1 MIRLVD
7 ANNKFG
13 FKLFSEIQKSQSNKN
28 VFVSPISIAI
38 ALSMTYNGA
47 GGETQEAMAKTLNF
61 QGMSLEEINQANKE
75 LGILLNNLKYSKY
88 SMKKNSLTLSLP
100 EWIDDFL
107 KQYQF
112 PLVSNEE
119 RMRFVLK
126 LTLQNIEKT
135 TGGPFGAAVF
145 ERESGQLVS
154 VGVNVVLKQGCS
166 AAHAEMMA
174 IMLAQQE
181 LGTHDLGIA
190 DLPEFQLVTS
200 GKMCAMC
207 LGSVVWSGVREVL
220 ASAQPEDVENIVGFD
235 EGPAP
240 ADYDQQLEKRGI
252 SIIPSFLREEGCEV
266 LQRYVDLEGV
276 VYNPSRNS

>member
-1 MIRLVD
+1 
-7 ANNKFG
+7 
-13 FKLFSEIQKSQSNKN
+13 
-28 VFVSPISIAI
+28 
-38 ALSMTYNGA
+38 
-47 GGETQEAMAKTLNF
+47 
-61 QGMSLEEINQANKE
+61 
-75 LGILLNNLKYSKY
+75 
-88 SMKKNSLTLSLP
+88 MKKNSLILSLP

-126 LTLQNIEKT
+126 LTLQNIEKI

-190 DLPEFQLVTS
+190 ELPEFQLVTS

-266 LQRYVDLEGV
+266 LQRYVELEGV

>member
-1 MIRLVD
+1 
-7 ANNKFG
+7 
-13 FKLFSEIQKSQSNKN
+13 
-28 VFVSPISIAI
+28 
-38 ALSMTYNGA
+38 
-47 GGETQEAMAKTLNF
+47 
-61 QGMSLEEINQANKE
+61 
-75 LGILLNNLKYSKY
+75 
-88 SMKKNSLTLSLP
+88 MKKNSLTLSLP

-154 VGVNVVLKQGCS
+154 VGVNVVLNQGCS

-174 IMLAQQE
+174 IMLAQKE

-190 DLPEFQLVTS
+190 ELPEFQLVTS
-200 GKMCAMC
+200 GKMCSMC

-252 SIIPSFLREEGCEV
+252 SIIASFLREEGCEV

>member
-1 MIRLVD
+1 
-7 ANNKFG
+7 
-13 FKLFSEIQKSQSNKN
+13 
-28 VFVSPISIAI
+28 
-38 ALSMTYNGA
+38 
-47 GGETQEAMAKTLNF
+47 
-61 QGMSLEEINQANKE
+61 
-75 LGILLNNLKYSKY
+75 
-88 SMKKNSLTLSLP
+88 MKKNSLTLSLP

-126 LTLQNIEKT
+126 LTLQNIEKI

-266 LQRYVDLEGV
+266 LQRYVELEGV

>member
-1 MIRLVD
+1 
-7 ANNKFG
+7 
-13 FKLFSEIQKSQSNKN
+13 
-28 VFVSPISIAI
+28 
-38 ALSMTYNGA
+38 
-47 GGETQEAMAKTLNF
+47 
-61 QGMSLEEINQANKE
+61 
-75 LGILLNNLKYSKY
+75 
-88 SMKKNSLTLSLP
+88 MKKNSLTLSLP

-154 VGVNVVLKQGCS
+154 VGVNVVLNQGCS

-266 LQRYVDLEGV
+266 LQRYVELEGV

>member
-1 MIRLVD
+1 M
-7 ANNKFG
+7 N
-13 FKLFSEIQKSQSNKN
+13 Q
-28 VFVSPISIAI
+28 
-38 ALSMTYNGA
+38 
-47 GGETQEAMAKTLNF
+47 LN
-61 QGMSLEEINQANKE
+61 
-75 LGILLNNLKYSKY
+75 
-88 SMKKNSLTLSLP
+88 LSLP
-100 EWIDDFL
+100 SWIDSFL
-107 KQYQF
+107 
-112 PLVSNEE
+112 NEQPKIIAE
-119 RMRFVLK
+119 QETQMRFVLA
-126 LTLQNIEKT
+126 LTERNIREK
-135 TGGPFGAAVF
+135 TGGPFGSAVF
-145 ERESGQLVS
+145 EIDSGRLVS
-154 VGVNVVLKQGCS
+154 VGVNVVVQQNCS

-190 DLPEFQLVTS
+190 ELPEFQLVTS

-252 SIIPSFLREEGCEV
+252 SIIPSFLREEGCAV
-266 LQRYVDLEGV
+266 LQRYVELEGV

>member
-1 MIRLVD
+1 
-7 ANNKFG
+7 
-13 FKLFSEIQKSQSNKN
+13 
-28 VFVSPISIAI
+28 
-38 ALSMTYNGA
+38 
-47 GGETQEAMAKTLNF
+47 
-61 QGMSLEEINQANKE
+61 
-75 LGILLNNLKYSKY
+75 
-88 SMKKNSLTLSLP
+88 MKKNSLTLSLP

-126 LTLQNIEKT
+126 LTLQNIEKI

-190 DLPEFQLVTS
+190 ELPEFQLVTS

-266 LQRYVDLEGV
+266 LHRYVELEGV

>member
-1 MIRLVD
+1 
-7 ANNKFG
+7 
-13 FKLFSEIQKSQSNKN
+13 
-28 VFVSPISIAI
+28 
-38 ALSMTYNGA
+38 
-47 GGETQEAMAKTLNF
+47 
-61 QGMSLEEINQANKE
+61 
-75 LGILLNNLKYSKY
+75 
-88 SMKKNSLTLSLP
+88 MKKNSLTLSLP

-190 DLPEFQLVTS
+190 ELPEFQLVTS

-207 LGSVVWSGVREVL
+207 LGSVVWSGVSEVL
-220 ASAQPEDVENIVGFD
+220 GSAQPEDVENIVGFD

-252 SIIPSFLREEGCEV
+252 SIIPSFLREEGWEV
-266 LQRYVDLEGV
+266 LQRYVELEGV

>member
-1 MIRLVD
+1 
-7 ANNKFG
+7 
-13 FKLFSEIQKSQSNKN
+13 
-28 VFVSPISIAI
+28 
-38 ALSMTYNGA
+38 
-47 GGETQEAMAKTLNF
+47 
-61 QGMSLEEINQANKE
+61 
-75 LGILLNNLKYSKY
+75 
-88 SMKKNSLTLSLP
+88 MKKNSLTLSLP

-107 KQYQF
+107 KEYQF

>member
-1 MIRLVD
+1 
-7 ANNKFG
+7 
-13 FKLFSEIQKSQSNKN
+13 
-28 VFVSPISIAI
+28 
-38 ALSMTYNGA
+38 
-47 GGETQEAMAKTLNF
+47 
-61 QGMSLEEINQANKE
+61 
-75 LGILLNNLKYSKY
+75 
-88 SMKKNSLTLSLP
+88 MKKNSLTLSLP

-190 DLPEFQLVTS
+190 ELPEFQLVTS

>member
-1 MIRLVD
+1 
-7 ANNKFG
+7 
-13 FKLFSEIQKSQSNKN
+13 
-28 VFVSPISIAI
+28 
-38 ALSMTYNGA
+38 
-47 GGETQEAMAKTLNF
+47 
-61 QGMSLEEINQANKE
+61 
-75 LGILLNNLKYSKY
+75 
-88 SMKKNSLTLSLP
+88 MKKNSLTLSLP

-107 KQYQF
+107 KEYQF

-145 ERESGQLVS
+145 ERKSGQLVS

-181 LGTHDLGIA
+181 LGTHDLGIS

-266 LQRYVDLEGV
+266 LQRYVELEGV

>member
-1 MIRLVD
+1 
-7 ANNKFG
+7 
-13 FKLFSEIQKSQSNKN
+13 
-28 VFVSPISIAI
+28 
-38 ALSMTYNGA
+38 
-47 GGETQEAMAKTLNF
+47 
-61 QGMSLEEINQANKE
+61 
-75 LGILLNNLKYSKY
+75 
-88 SMKKNSLTLSLP
+88 MKKKSLTLSLP

-181 LGTHDLGIA
+181 LGTHDLGVA
-190 DLPEFQLVTS
+190 ELPEFQLVTS

-220 ASAQPEDVENIVGFD
+220 ASAQPEDVEKIVGFD

-252 SIIPSFLREEGCEV
+252 SIIPSFLREEGCSV
-266 LQRYVDLEGV
+266 LQRYVELEGV

>member
-1 MIRLVD
+1 
-7 ANNKFG
+7 
-13 FKLFSEIQKSQSNKN
+13 
-28 VFVSPISIAI
+28 
-38 ALSMTYNGA
+38 
-47 GGETQEAMAKTLNF
+47 
-61 QGMSLEEINQANKE
+61 
-75 LGILLNNLKYSKY
+75 
-88 SMKKNSLTLSLP
+88 MKKNSLTLSLP

-266 LQRYVDLEGV
+266 LQRYVELEGV
-276 VYNPSRNS
+276 VYNPSRKS

>member
-1 MIRLVD
+1 
-7 ANNKFG
+7 
-13 FKLFSEIQKSQSNKN
+13 
-28 VFVSPISIAI
+28 
-38 ALSMTYNGA
+38 
-47 GGETQEAMAKTLNF
+47 
-61 QGMSLEEINQANKE
+61 
-75 LGILLNNLKYSKY
+75 
-88 SMKKNSLTLSLP
+88 MKKNSLTLSLP

-190 DLPEFQLVTS
+190 ELPEFQLVTS

-266 LQRYVDLEGV
+266 LHRYVELEGV

>member
-1 MIRLVD
+1 
-7 ANNKFG
+7 
-13 FKLFSEIQKSQSNKN
+13 
-28 VFVSPISIAI
+28 
-38 ALSMTYNGA
+38 
-47 GGETQEAMAKTLNF
+47 
-61 QGMSLEEINQANKE
+61 
-75 LGILLNNLKYSKY
+75 
-88 SMKKNSLTLSLP
+88 MKKNSLTLSLP

-107 KQYQF
+107 KQNQF

-190 DLPEFQLVTS
+190 ELPEFQLVTS

>member
-1 MIRLVD
+1 
-7 ANNKFG
+7 
-13 FKLFSEIQKSQSNKN
+13 
-28 VFVSPISIAI
+28 
-38 ALSMTYNGA
+38 
-47 GGETQEAMAKTLNF
+47 
-61 QGMSLEEINQANKE
+61 
-75 LGILLNNLKYSKY
+75 
-88 SMKKNSLTLSLP
+88 MKKNSLTLSLP

-154 VGVNVVLKQGCS
+154 VGVNVVLNQGCS

-190 DLPEFQLVTS
+190 ELPEFQLVTS

-252 SIIPSFLREEGCEV
+252 SIIASFLREEGCEV

>member
-1 MIRLVD
+1 
-7 ANNKFG
+7 
-13 FKLFSEIQKSQSNKN
+13 
-28 VFVSPISIAI
+28 
-38 ALSMTYNGA
+38 
-47 GGETQEAMAKTLNF
+47 
-61 QGMSLEEINQANKE
+61 
-75 LGILLNNLKYSKY
+75 
-88 SMKKNSLTLSLP
+88 MKQNSLTLSLP

-181 LGTHDLGIA
+181 LGTHDLGITE
-190 DLPEFQLVTS
+190 LPEFQLVTS

-266 LQRYVDLEGV
+266 LQRYVELEGV

>member
-1 MIRLVD
+1 
-7 ANNKFG
+7 
-13 FKLFSEIQKSQSNKN
+13 
-28 VFVSPISIAI
+28 
-38 ALSMTYNGA
+38 
-47 GGETQEAMAKTLNF
+47 
-61 QGMSLEEINQANKE
+61 
-75 LGILLNNLKYSKY
+75 
-88 SMKKNSLTLSLP
+88 MKKNSLTLSLP

-107 KQYQF
+107 KEYQF

-154 VGVNVVLKQGCS
+154 VGVNVVLNQGCS

-181 LGTHDLGIA
+181 LGTHDLGIPE
-190 DLPEFQLVTS
+190 LPEFQLVTS

-252 SIIPSFLREEGCEV
+252 NIIPSFLREEGCEV
-266 LQRYVDLEGV
+266 LQRYVELEGV

>member
-1 MIRLVD
+1 
-7 ANNKFG
+7 
-13 FKLFSEIQKSQSNKN
+13 
-28 VFVSPISIAI
+28 
-38 ALSMTYNGA
+38 
-47 GGETQEAMAKTLNF
+47 
-61 QGMSLEEINQANKE
+61 
-75 LGILLNNLKYSKY
+75 
-88 SMKKNSLTLSLP
+88 MKKNSLTLSLP

-126 LTLQNIEKT
+126 LTLQNIEKI

-190 DLPEFQLVTS
+190 ELPEFQLVTS

-252 SIIPSFLREEGCEV
+252 SIIPSFLREERCAV

>member
-1 MIRLVD
+1 
-7 ANNKFG
+7 
-13 FKLFSEIQKSQSNKN
+13 
-28 VFVSPISIAI
+28 
-38 ALSMTYNGA
+38 
-47 GGETQEAMAKTLNF
+47 
-61 QGMSLEEINQANKE
+61 
-75 LGILLNNLKYSKY
+75 
-88 SMKKNSLTLSLP
+88 MKKNSLTLSLP

-154 VGVNVVLKQGCS
+154 VGVNVVLNQGCYV
-166 AAHAEMMA
+166 AHAEMMA

-181 LGTHDLGIA
+181 LGTHDLGITE
-190 DLPEFQLVTS
+190 LPEFQLVTS

-240 ADYDQQLEKRGI
+240 DDYDQQLEKRGI
-252 SIIPSFLREEGCEV
+252 SIIPSFLREEGCAV
-266 LQRYVDLEGV
+266 LQRYVELECV

>member
-1 MIRLVD
+1 
-7 ANNKFG
+7 
-13 FKLFSEIQKSQSNKN
+13 
-28 VFVSPISIAI
+28 
-38 ALSMTYNGA
+38 
-47 GGETQEAMAKTLNF
+47 
-61 QGMSLEEINQANKE
+61 
-75 LGILLNNLKYSKY
+75 
-88 SMKKNSLTLSLP
+88 MKKNSLTLSLP

-145 ERESGQLVS
+145 ERESGELVS

-181 LGTHDLGIA
+181 LGTHDLGVA
-190 DLPEFQLVTS
+190 ELPEFQLVTS

-252 SIIPSFLREEGCEV
+252 SIIPSFLREEGCTV
-266 LQRYVDLEGV
+266 LQRYVELEGV

>member
-1 MIRLVD
+1 
-7 ANNKFG
+7 
-13 FKLFSEIQKSQSNKN
+13 
-28 VFVSPISIAI
+28 
-38 ALSMTYNGA
+38 
-47 GGETQEAMAKTLNF
+47 
-61 QGMSLEEINQANKE
+61 
-75 LGILLNNLKYSKY
+75 
-88 SMKKNSLTLSLP
+88 MKKNSLTLSLP

-145 ERESGQLVS
+145 ERESGKLVS

-252 SIIPSFLREEGCEV
+252 SIIPSFLRKEGCEV

>member
-1 MIRLVD
+1 
-7 ANNKFG
+7 
-13 FKLFSEIQKSQSNKN
+13 
-28 VFVSPISIAI
+28 
-38 ALSMTYNGA
+38 
-47 GGETQEAMAKTLNF
+47 
-61 QGMSLEEINQANKE
+61 
-75 LGILLNNLKYSKY
+75 
-88 SMKKNSLTLSLP
+88 MKKNSLTLSLP

-107 KQYQF
+107 KEYQF

-126 LTLQNIEKT
+126 LTLQNIEKI

-190 DLPEFQLVTS
+190 ELPEFQLVTS

>member
-1 MIRLVD
+1 
-7 ANNKFG
+7 
-13 FKLFSEIQKSQSNKN
+13 
-28 VFVSPISIAI
+28 
-38 ALSMTYNGA
+38 
-47 GGETQEAMAKTLNF
+47 
-61 QGMSLEEINQANKE
+61 
-75 LGILLNNLKYSKY
+75 
-88 SMKKNSLTLSLP
+88 MKKNSLTLSLP

-181 LGTHDLGIA
+181 LGTHDLGMA
-190 DLPEFQLVTS
+190 ELPEFQLVTS

-207 LGSVVWSGVREVL
+207 LGSAVWSGVREVL
-220 ASAQPEDVENIVGFD
+220 ASAQPEDVENIVVFD

-266 LQRYVDLEGV
+266 LQRYVELEGV

>member
-1 MIRLVD
+1 
-7 ANNKFG
+7 
-13 FKLFSEIQKSQSNKN
+13 
-28 VFVSPISIAI
+28 
-38 ALSMTYNGA
+38 
-47 GGETQEAMAKTLNF
+47 
-61 QGMSLEEINQANKE
+61 
-75 LGILLNNLKYSKY
+75 
-88 SMKKNSLTLSLP
+88 MKKNSLTLSLP

-154 VGVNVVLKQGCS
+154 VGVNVVLNQGCS

-252 SIIPSFLREEGCEV
+252 SIIPSFLREEGCAV
-266 LQRYVDLEGV
+266 LQRYVGLEGV

>member
-1 MIRLVD
+1 
-7 ANNKFG
+7 
-13 FKLFSEIQKSQSNKN
+13 
-28 VFVSPISIAI
+28 
-38 ALSMTYNGA
+38 
-47 GGETQEAMAKTLNF
+47 
-61 QGMSLEEINQANKE
+61 
-75 LGILLNNLKYSKY
+75 
-88 SMKKNSLTLSLP
+88 MKKNSLTLSLP

-154 VGVNVVLKQGCS
+154 VGVNVVLNQGCS

-276 VYNPSRNS
+276 VYNHSRNS

>member
-1 MIRLVD
+1 
-7 ANNKFG
+7 
-13 FKLFSEIQKSQSNKN
+13 
-28 VFVSPISIAI
+28 
-38 ALSMTYNGA
+38 
-47 GGETQEAMAKTLNF
+47 
-61 QGMSLEEINQANKE
+61 
-75 LGILLNNLKYSKY
+75 
-88 SMKKNSLTLSLP
+88 MKKNSLTLSLP

-107 KQYQF
+107 KQNQF

-181 LGTHDLGIA
+181 LGTHDLGITE
-190 DLPEFQLVTS
+190 LPEFQLVTS

-252 SIIPSFLREEGCEV
+252 SIIPSFLRGEGCAV
-266 LQRYVDLEGV
+266 LQRYVELEGV

>member
-1 MIRLVD
+1 
-7 ANNKFG
+7 
-13 FKLFSEIQKSQSNKN
+13 
-28 VFVSPISIAI
+28 
-38 ALSMTYNGA
+38 
-47 GGETQEAMAKTLNF
+47 
-61 QGMSLEEINQANKE
+61 
-75 LGILLNNLKYSKY
+75 
-88 SMKKNSLTLSLP
+88 MKKNSLTLSLP

-107 KQYQF
+107 KEYQF

-190 DLPEFQLVTS
+190 ELPEFQLVTS

-266 LQRYVDLEGV
+266 LQRYVELEGV

>member
-1 MIRLVD
+1 
-7 ANNKFG
+7 
-13 FKLFSEIQKSQSNKN
+13 
-28 VFVSPISIAI
+28 
-38 ALSMTYNGA
+38 
-47 GGETQEAMAKTLNF
+47 
-61 QGMSLEEINQANKE
+61 
-75 LGILLNNLKYSKY
+75 
-88 SMKKNSLTLSLP
+88 MKKNSLTLSLP

-154 VGVNVVLKQGCS
+154 VGVNVVLNQGCS

-190 DLPEFQLVTS
+190 ELPEFQLVTS

>member
-1 MIRLVD
+1 
-7 ANNKFG
+7 
-13 FKLFSEIQKSQSNKN
+13 
-28 VFVSPISIAI
+28 
-38 ALSMTYNGA
+38 
-47 GGETQEAMAKTLNF
+47 
-61 QGMSLEEINQANKE
+61 
-75 LGILLNNLKYSKY
+75 
-88 SMKKNSLTLSLP
+88 MKKNSLTLSLP

-145 ERESGQLVS
+145 ESESGQLVS
-154 VGVNVVLKQGCS
+154 VGVNVVLNQGCS

-174 IMLAQQE
+174 IMLAQKE

-190 DLPEFQLVTS
+190 ELPEFQLVTS

-266 LQRYVDLEGV
+266 LQRYVELEGV

>member
-1 MIRLVD
+1 
-7 ANNKFG
+7 
-13 FKLFSEIQKSQSNKN
+13 
-28 VFVSPISIAI
+28 
-38 ALSMTYNGA
+38 
-47 GGETQEAMAKTLNF
+47 
-61 QGMSLEEINQANKE
+61 
-75 LGILLNNLKYSKY
+75 
-88 SMKKNSLTLSLP
+88 MKKNSLTLSLP

-190 DLPEFQLVTS
+190 ELPEFQLVTS

-252 SIIPSFLREEGCEV
+252 SIIPSFLREEGCAV
-266 LQRYVDLEGV
+266 LQRYVELKGV

>member
-1 MIRLVD
+1 
-7 ANNKFG
+7 
-13 FKLFSEIQKSQSNKN
+13 
-28 VFVSPISIAI
+28 
-38 ALSMTYNGA
+38 
-47 GGETQEAMAKTLNF
+47 
-61 QGMSLEEINQANKE
+61 
-75 LGILLNNLKYSKY
+75 
-88 SMKKNSLTLSLP
+88 MKKNSLPLSLP
-100 EWIDDFL
+100 EWSDDFL

-112 PLVSNEE
+112 RLVSNEE

-154 VGVNVVLKQGCS
+154 VGVNVVLNQGCS

-181 LGTHDLGIA
+181 LGTHDIGIA
-190 DLPEFQLVTS
+190 ELPEFQLVTS

>member
-1 MIRLVD
+1 
-7 ANNKFG
+7 
-13 FKLFSEIQKSQSNKN
+13 
-28 VFVSPISIAI
+28 
-38 ALSMTYNGA
+38 
-47 GGETQEAMAKTLNF
+47 
-61 QGMSLEEINQANKE
+61 
-75 LGILLNNLKYSKY
+75 
-88 SMKKNSLTLSLP
+88 MKKNSLTLSLP

-190 DLPEFQLVTS
+190 ELPDFQLVTS

-266 LQRYVDLEGV
+266 LQRYVELEGV

>member
-1 MIRLVD
+1 
-7 ANNKFG
+7 
-13 FKLFSEIQKSQSNKN
+13 
-28 VFVSPISIAI
+28 
-38 ALSMTYNGA
+38 
-47 GGETQEAMAKTLNF
+47 
-61 QGMSLEEINQANKE
+61 
-75 LGILLNNLKYSKY
+75 
-88 SMKKNSLTLSLP
+88 MKKNSLTLSLP
-100 EWIDDFL
+100 DWIDDFL

-154 VGVNVVLKQGCS
+154 VGVNVVLNQGCS

-190 DLPEFQLVTS
+190 ELPEFQLVTS

>member
-1 MIRLVD
+1 
-7 ANNKFG
+7 
-13 FKLFSEIQKSQSNKN
+13 
-28 VFVSPISIAI
+28 
-38 ALSMTYNGA
+38 
-47 GGETQEAMAKTLNF
+47 
-61 QGMSLEEINQANKE
+61 
-75 LGILLNNLKYSKY
+75 
-88 SMKKNSLTLSLP
+88 MKKNSLTLSLP

-181 LGTHDLGIA
+181 LGTHDLGITE
-190 DLPEFQLVTS
+190 LPEFQLVTS

-266 LQRYVDLEGV
+266 LQRYVELEGV

>member
-1 MIRLVD
+1 
-7 ANNKFG
+7 
-13 FKLFSEIQKSQSNKN
+13 
-28 VFVSPISIAI
+28 
-38 ALSMTYNGA
+38 MT
-47 GGETQEAMAKTLNF
+47 
-61 QGMSLEEINQANKE
+61 
-75 LGILLNNLKYSKY
+75 
-88 SMKKNSLTLSLP
+88 KNSLTLSLP

-181 LGTHDLGIA
+181 LGTHDLGIPE
-190 DLPEFQLVTS
+190 LPEFQLVTS

-235 EGPAP
+235 EGPVFMGGENARKNTSVEMLKKLT
-240 ADYDQQLEKRGI
+240 AKRLSLRDSTI
-252 SIIPSFLREEGCEV
+252 FSFKLVYLC
-266 LQRYVDLEGV
+266 LINNYSV
-276 VYNPSRNS
+276 VSPN

>member
-1 MIRLVD
+1 
-7 ANNKFG
+7 
-13 FKLFSEIQKSQSNKN
+13 
-28 VFVSPISIAI
+28 
-38 ALSMTYNGA
+38 
-47 GGETQEAMAKTLNF
+47 
-61 QGMSLEEINQANKE
+61 
-75 LGILLNNLKYSKY
+75 
-88 SMKKNSLTLSLP
+88 MKKNSLTLSLP

-107 KQYQF
+107 KEYQF

-190 DLPEFQLVTS
+190 ELPEFQLVTS

>member
-1 MIRLVD
+1 
-7 ANNKFG
+7 
-13 FKLFSEIQKSQSNKN
+13 
-28 VFVSPISIAI
+28 
-38 ALSMTYNGA
+38 
-47 GGETQEAMAKTLNF
+47 
-61 QGMSLEEINQANKE
+61 
-75 LGILLNNLKYSKY
+75 
-88 SMKKNSLTLSLP
+88 MKKNSLTLSLP

-107 KQYQF
+107 KQYHF

-154 VGVNVVLKQGCS
+154 VGVNVVLNQGCS

-190 DLPEFQLVTS
+190 ELPEFQLVTS

-252 SIIPSFLREEGCEV
+252 SIIPSFLREEGCAV
-266 LQRYVDLEGV
+266 LERYVELEGV